1 VLARHNLSNDPDH
14 VMGTNG
20 SSPTAD
26 LDFDEDLSEV
36 PIQNESNS
44 LPQQVPVDASSS
56 GRSDPWLNDPP
67 LCDDAR
73 SSSCW
78 DMSALGLQEPLPD
91 QGTIDEL

>member
-1 VLARHNLSNDPDH
+1 VLARHNLSNDPDQA
-14 VMGTNG
+14 MERNG
-20 SSPTAD
+20 GSPAPD
-26 LDFDEDLSEV
+26 LDFDEEFCEYPV
-36 PIQNESNS
+36 QNELSS
-44 LPQQVPVDASSS
+44 VSRQVPVDASSS

-91 QGTIDEL
+91 QQTIDEL